1 MTKNLKSLPEVEKLY
16 TEDELMAMD
25 TDDLDVLAYGYK
37 TGDCIELPLSKIN
50 LIYTDLENAEY
61 KFKLGGMAWVNSVS
75 FEDPVEF
82 SINKN
87 GGFDLEDGH
96 HRYFAAGKL
105 GRKLRGVIEKVKGNP
120 VVFILERQAKAAK
133 ESKHKRESS
142 PGI

>member
-1 MTKNLKSLPEVEKLY
+1 MTNSLNSSPVVNKLY
-16 TEDELMAMD
+16 TEEELMAMD

-37 TGDCIELPLSKIN
+37 QGDVVELDVSQIN
-50 LIYTDLENAEY
+50 IIYSDLINPEW
-61 KFKLGGMAWVNSVS
+61 KFKEGGMKWVRSVS
-75 FEDPVEF
+75 FEELAEF